1 MKMNMKMDNQRA
13 VLISIRPEWV
23 VSITD
28 GFKEMEV
35 RKNRPNLELPFNAYI
50 YCTMGQYE
58 NTVPATQRDILEQ
71 WRGHI
76 IGEFACN
83 EIFRYNPGVDF
94 ISCTANLFLRTAA
107 LLRVEDIWAYSGEGK
122 KPLYGWMISDLKIYE
137 KPLDL
142 SAFRDMR
149 GEPVKRAP
157 QSWCY
162 VTRRLA

>member
-1 MKMNMKMDNQRA
+1 MSDETS

-23 VSITD
+23 VEIAD

-35 RKNRPNLELPFNAYI
+35 RKNRPNLELPFKAYI
-50 YCTMGQYE
+50 YCTMGQSE
-58 NTVPATQRDILEQ
+58 NTVPGTSRTGLEQ

-76 IGEFACN
+76 IGEFVCD

-94 ISCTANLFLRTAA
+94 NSCTAYMFLRTAA
-107 LLRVEDIWAYSGEGK
+107 LLHVEDIWAYSGEGK
-122 KPLYGWMISDLKIYE
+122 KPLYGWMISGLKIYE

-142 SAFRDMR
+142 SAFCDMR

-157 QSWCY
+157 QSWRY
-162 VTRRLA
+162 VRGRAT